1 MCIKGIAEQKQDP
14 YAQIPD
20 LVYSG
25 FYCIICCPNN
35 GQSLAR
41 SNPYDAIESML
52 NWEQYVIAVYSNYFA
67 ALIYSYVRWG
77 FPRNRGDSEAKQGK
91 GPPDY

>member
-1 MCIKGIAEQKQDP
+1 MCIKGIAEQKQEL
-14 YAQIPD
+14 QIPH

-35 GQSLAR
+35 GQSLVR

-52 NWEQYVIAVYSNYFA
+52 N
-67 ALIYSYVRWG
+67 
-77 FPRNRGDSEAKQGK
+77 
-91 GPPDY
+91 

>member
-1 MCIKGIAEQKQDP
+1 MCIKGIAEQNKSYP

-35 GQSLAR
+35 GQSLVR

-52 NWEQYVIAVYSNYFA
+52 N
-67 ALIYSYVRWG
+67 
-77 FPRNRGDSEAKQGK
+77 
-91 GPPDY
+91 

>member
-1 MCIKGIAEQKQDP
+1 MCIKGIAEQKQELP

-35 GQSLAR
+35 GQSLVR

-52 NWEQYVIAVYSNYFA
+52 N
-67 ALIYSYVRWG
+67 
-77 FPRNRGDSEAKQGK
+77 
-91 GPPDY
+91 